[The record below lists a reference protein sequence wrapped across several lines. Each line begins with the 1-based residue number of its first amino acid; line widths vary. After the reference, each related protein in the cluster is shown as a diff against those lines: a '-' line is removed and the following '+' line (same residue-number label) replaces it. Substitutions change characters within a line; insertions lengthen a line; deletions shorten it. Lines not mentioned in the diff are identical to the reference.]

1 MENASFLL
9 IPFII
14 IGFCIVFVGI
24 WSFVCVLISLT
35 GGWWRLAKYYR
46 IDHEPVG
53 KWRNGFFAML
63 GIASYRGTLNL
74 KICAEGLYLKVN
86 PLFKIAHPPLLIPWH
101 DLRIN
106 SNGAMLTSVELGN
119 PPICTLRTFISA
131 QDLNPASID

>member
-1 MENASFLL
+1 
-9 IPFII
+9 
-14 IGFCIVFVGI
+14 
-24 WSFVCVLISLT
+24 
-35 GGWWRLAKYYR
+35 
-46 IDHEPVG
+46 
-53 KWRNGFFAML
+53 ML
-63 GIASYRGTLNL
+63 GVASYRGTLNL

-119 PPICTLRTFISA
+119 PTICTLRTFISA